1 MGQVRIQE
9 AAPALKSSSRREQKK
24 QSPSQPE
31 KKPRL
36 SMKFLQ
42 DLIRELQHEN
52 LMLTMRVE
60 CLEEQLSEVLDDATL
75 AKRIER
81 LEKQIDEWSQ
91 VHKATAAALEQ
102 PDTAETAE
110 TAQTTDTA
118 AEAAMPAGL
127 PPAPAPEA
135 SQQTLPAAMP
145 AGLSPAPAPETPQQT
160 LPAVVAP
167 QPIRT
172 PRSERHQTPKKKKPF
187 WASWFRLHT
196 SS

>member
-9 AAPALKSSSRREQKK
+9 AAPALKSSSRQEQKK

-102 PDTAETAE
+102 PDTAETA
-110 TAQTTDTA
+110 QTTDTA

-127 PPAPAPEA
+127 SPAPAPEA
-135 SQQTLPAAMP
+135 PQQTLPAAMP
-145 AGLSPAPAPETPQQT
+145 AGLSPATAPETPQQT